1 MERDAMRRWLM
12 LMVAAVSLA
21 GLVPSAQDQRYTAD
35 DFREKRDRLASLVG
49 DGVAVLPPARSENF
63 FFTGLDNREVA
74 LVLIPAAAAAKAPEP
89 EMWKTTA
96 YLPPKS
102 PRAGVWDD
110 RRVAMG
116 DDIREATGIDNT
128 APAGRLMADIARVAA
143 STDTL

>member
-143 STDTL
+143 ITDTL